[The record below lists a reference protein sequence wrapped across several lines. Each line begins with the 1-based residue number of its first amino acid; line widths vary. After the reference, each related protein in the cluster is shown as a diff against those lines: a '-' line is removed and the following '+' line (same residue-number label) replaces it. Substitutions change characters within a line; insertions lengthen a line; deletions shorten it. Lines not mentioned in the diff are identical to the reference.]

1 MVLTCVYLQN
11 IVCSH
16 GLKKKTSLEFCS
28 SGTEGEMVSWSSSG
42 LRLKP
47 IRMARLSSVP
57 SGFLNMAGKSI
68 LKTFI
73 QFGCSIAM
81 FDCRRV
87 HCFFESSKIGIV
99 PIWKRHIKYRYIW
112 ILKHGTNLWEEVV
125 NLPFWNGPCW
135 HNFHPV
141 TQRQLSGSA
150 VSPINPNP
158 NHLKLMFFRFVDQTM
173 MKIKFYG
180 NDENQVSSVG
190 NDEHQ
195 VLYGLDQLVWK
206 VQISILFKFYRAIWL
221 DQTLSRFMES
231 SSCSRLSGYR
241 IPLDFWRRSVFCANW
256 ALLSGIDDNLRQLR
270 HAQIAT
276 TKVSSN
282 RSNTKNGWEMPIC
295 MGILMG
301 TSSVNGN
308 SPLPCLTTGG

>member
-1 MVLTCVYLQN
+1 
-11 IVCSH
+11 
-16 GLKKKTSLEFCS
+16 
-28 SGTEGEMVSWSSSG
+28 
-42 LRLKP
+42 
-47 IRMARLSSVP
+47 
-57 SGFLNMAGKSI
+57 
-68 LKTFI
+68 
-73 QFGCSIAM
+73 M
-81 FDCRRV
+81 F
-87 HCFFESSKIGIV
+87 FFESSKIGIA

-195 VLYGLDQLVWK
+195 VSYGLDQLFWK
-206 VQISILFKFYRAIWL
+206 VQVSILFKFIGQYGLIKHWAVLWKVHHVHGSV
-221 DQTLSRFMES
+221 DTA
-231 SSCSRLSGYR
+231 
-241 IPLDFWRRSVFCANW
+241 LDFWRRSVFWANW

-270 HAQIAT
+270 LRPDCYHQGVINHQKWLGNAHLY
-276 TKVSSN
+276 
-282 RSNTKNGWEMPIC
+282 GHF
-295 MGILMG
+295 
-301 TSSVNGN
+301 NGN
-308 SPLPCLTTGG
+308 IICKWEISIAMFDYRRVSGKIAETHHAEPSSSAFGEIIDKSLTWITGAIIDTLLQIIVNLQKWLA